1 MMSCFQ
7 ALDNP
12 CCNSGAASYWWATS
26 MSWLID
32 ENRPHTYK
40 WSQARPSDSSG
51 WLILICTG
59 SSEQSWCVGCAGE
72 VKLSY
77 LSRPYFVTMG
87 LFLMAVLLP
96 FNTSTS
102 LTFRDL
108 REATQLDHKD
118 LSRHVQQLL
127 DIKLISAT
135 AENVVQM
142 STAEVTIVHTFSSD
156 DRVAIR
162 RTVLCSSLLCM
173 LVFSFYSDP
182 TEGWTTA
189 MKLNVWKQFG

>member
-1 MMSCFQ
+1 MAYFDLHWLVWAELMCGTCRWGEGELPESSILRDDGSV
-7 ALDNP
+7 LD
-12 CCNSGAASYWWATS
+12 
-26 MSWLID
+26 
-32 ENRPHTYK
+32 
-40 WSQARPSDSSG
+40 
-51 WLILICTG
+51 
-59 SSEQSWCVGCAGE
+59 AGE

-108 REATQLDHKD
+108 RETTQLDHKD
-118 LSRHVQQLL
+118 LARHVQQLL
-127 DIKLISAT
+127 DIKLISVT

-142 STAEVTIVHTFSSD
+142 STSEVSIVHTFSSD

-162 RTVLCSSLLCM
+162 WTVLCSSLLCM

-182 TEGWTTA
+182 TEGWTT
-189 MKLNVWKQFG
+189 MKLNVWEQFG